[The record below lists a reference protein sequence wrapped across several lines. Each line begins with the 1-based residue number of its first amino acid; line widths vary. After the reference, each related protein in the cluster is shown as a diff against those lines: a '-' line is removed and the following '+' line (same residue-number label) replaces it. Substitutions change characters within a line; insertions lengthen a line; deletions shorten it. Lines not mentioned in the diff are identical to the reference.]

1 MDSKDYRA
9 KRKKEQEAK
18 REIRRIFKIVKK
30 KLEEKKVIRRKRI
43 IKDYETLVLA
53 AMLYIIRQLSFQRL
67 SETMAEEY
75 QIVMSNT
82 SWKKQLTKLA
92 PSLFAAMLEYVSN
105 KSKEWSYCKTHKV
118 LERFQAYILDTTKFS
133 VEGGDGVA
141 VQVHTQISVTDLSA
155 LYMSVT
161 DCHTAESVSNFKIQE
176 GRLYIAD
183 RAYGTTPQ
191 LLQLIKEK
199 SNFIIRITPNHIT
212 LYRDNQCAKKVNWNK
227 LLSNSSFSCSCFI
240 KKKKEIFK
248 LRLVGAMIPEEKHP
262 DIEKRVCRNA
272 TKGQYQVTQQSL
284 DYAKWV
290 LLATTVP
297 YVKSSD
303 ILSFYRLRWN
313 IELFFKRAKT
323 LLHFRKIPF
332 SSPSLQISLVLLWVS
347 LAIFISQISSLP
359 SYSHMSPFNSFSL
372 ASSLCFSFFL

>member
-1 MDSKDYRA
+1 M
-9 KRKKEQEAK
+9 
-18 REIRRIFKIVKK
+18 
-30 KLEEKKVIRRKRI
+30 
-43 IKDYETLVLA
+43 
-53 AMLYIIRQLSFQRL
+53 
-67 SETMAEEY
+67 
-75 QIVMSNT
+75 
-82 SWKKQLTKLA
+82 
-92 PSLFAAMLEYVSN
+92 
-105 KSKEWSYCKTHKV
+105 
-118 LERFQAYILDTTKFS
+118 
-133 VEGGDGVA
+133 
-141 VQVHTQISVTDLSA
+141 
-155 LYMSVT
+155 
-161 DCHTAESVSNFKIQE
+161 
-176 GRLYIAD
+176 
-183 RAYGTTPQ
+183 
-191 LLQLIKEK
+191 
-199 SNFIIRITPNHIT
+199 
-212 LYRDNQCAKKVNWNK
+212 
-227 LLSNSSFSCSCFI
+227 
-240 KKKKEIFK
+240 
-248 LRLVGAMIPEEKHP
+248 RLVGAMIPEEKHP